1 MNSQLFPLSDAA
13 TDDRRWYGHPVIA
26 GALVLLSLMVGM
38 LVWGL
43 YQDYRHTMNSAG
55 ERLQTQLSA
64 YGSALD
70 IAFISAGHSLTEVI
84 VDLESRPEPLEKISG
99 VRPLLLRSMMKS
111 PSLGALVLYGRSG
124 RALASVGEA
133 DGLRLRAPH
142 WVIEAMDTG
151 SHLSMGIDSGRLG
164 LVQLIYDV
172 QHRVSGALLVTME
185 SDQIEAELESGEGYG
200 EQHLLLLDNRNRLLQ
215 VAGNH
220 PRQEADELM
229 QDLQHY
235 LALDEFNAFGTRLIE
250 GDQYLFAIRQL
261 RQQPVRVLAAIERN
275 DVLNGWKLR
284 ALVSAI
290 SLGTLLLVALY
301 FLKRWRRSLVR
312 ERRTANDLAHMY
324 QAVEQMPS
332 AIAITDLS
340 SRIIYVN
347 KAYLARS
354 GLSREQVIGQK
365 PSILSSGQTSES
377 TYQELWAHLN
387 QGEAWE
393 GEFLNR
399 MHDGSKRLEQA
410 LITPVHDIDGCVAS
424 YFAISTDVTEK
435 KENEKRLFR
444 YGEIVN
450 SSDELMALL
459 DTDLRHCQ
467 VNQQYLNYHQCTRS
481 EIEGHAFWPLYES
494 EDFHQRLKP
503 ALDDAF
509 NGAPFVEE
517 AWIEFKGRGRRYC
530 RISGSPVAADGKEV
544 EMLVLNLADI
554 TSRKHSEEALRASE
568 ERFRALSEFSPIGI
582 FETDS
587 AGHTIYA
594 NKYFTDS
601 LGHSLQQ
608 LGEQGWTGILHP
620 DERQA
625 VALSWQNVITGK
637 HRDWHCEARV
647 LGQDG
652 ELYWVRCAAR
662 RYEDVHQGEAR
673 YIGMVLDISE
683 QVEHREELERKNV
696 ELKRLSTTD
705 ALTGLANRGRM
716 ETLIHHEVDRYERYG
731 VGCSVIML
739 DVDHF
744 KQVNDTCGHAV
755 GDQVLRQL
763 AGLMCEN
770 TRQTDHAGRWGG
782 EEFLILCPHTDL
794 AGAHRLAENLRHR
807 IEQVIF
813 PVIGH
818 RTCSFGV
825 AEIHPGDQGR
835 ELLKRVDD
843 ALYRAKNNG
852 RNQVMVAEVDQ
863 T

>member
-1 MNSQLFPLSDAA
+1 MNSQLFPFSAA
-13 TDDRRWYGHPVIA
+13 ANDDRRWYGHPVIA
-26 GALVLLSLMVGM
+26 GALLLLSLMVGM

-43 YQDYRHTMNSAG
+43 YQDHRHTLDSAG

-70 IAFISAGHSLTEVI
+70 IAFISAGHSLKEVI
-84 VDLESRPEPLEKISG
+84 LELESKPEPLEHLSG
-99 VRPLLLRSMMKS
+99 ARPLLLRSMMKS
-111 PSLGALVLYGRSG
+111 PSLGAFVLYARNG

-133 DGLRLRAPH
+133 DGLRQRAPH
-142 WVIEAMDTG
+142 WVSDAMDAG

-164 LVQLIYDV
+164 LVQLLYDA
-172 QHRVSGALLVTME
+172 QHKVSGALLVTME

-200 EQHLLLLDNRNRLLQ
+200 KQHLLLLDNRNRLLQ
-215 VAGNH
+215 VADNH

-229 QDLQHY
+229 LDLQHY

-261 RQQPVRVLAAIERN
+261 RHQPVRVLAATKRQ
-275 DVLNGWKLR
+275 DVLSGWQLR

-290 SLGTLLLVALY
+290 SLGTLLLVALF
-301 FLKRWRRSLVR
+301 FLNRWRKSLVR
-312 ERRTANDLAHMY
+312 ERKTANDLAHMY
-324 QAVEQMPS
+324 QAVDQMPS
-332 AIAITDLS
+332 SIAITDLS

-347 KAYLARS
+347 QAYLTRS
-354 GLSREQVIGQK
+354 GMSPDQVIGQK
-365 PSILSSGQTSES
+365 PSILASGATPET
-377 TYQELWAHLN
+377 TYQELWAQLHK
-387 QGEAWE
+387 GEAWE

-399 MHDGSKRLEQA
+399 MRDGSQRIENA
-410 LITPVHDIDGCVAS
+410 LITPVYDIDGCVAS
-424 YFAISTDVTEK
+424 YFAISSDVTEK

-444 YGEIVN
+444 YREIVN

-467 VNQQYLNYHQCTRS
+467 VNQQYLNYHQRTRA
-481 EIEGHAFWPLYES
+481 EVEGESFWELYES
-494 EDFHQRLKP
+494 EDFHQLLKP
-503 ALDDAF
+503 SLDDAF
-509 NGAPFVEE
+509 SGTPFVEE
-517 AWIEFKGRGRRYC
+517 AWLEFQGRGRRYC
-530 RISGSPVAADGKEV
+530 RISGSPVAANGKGV

-554 TSRKHSEEALRASE
+554 TQRKQSEEALRASE

-582 FETDS
+582 FETDA

-594 NKYFTDS
+594 NKYFIDI
-601 LGHSLQQ
+601 LGLSVQQ
-608 LGEQGWTGILHP
+608 LGEQGWTSILHP
-620 DERQA
+620 DERQS
-625 VALSWQNVITGK
+625 VALSWQNVIVGK
-637 HRDWHCEARV
+637 HRDWHCEARM
-647 LGQDG
+647 LGQEG

-662 RYEDVHQGEAR
+662 RYEDVHKGEAR

-683 QVEHREELERKNV
+683 QVEHREELERKND

-716 ETLIHHEVDRYERYG
+716 EALLSHEVDRYERYG
-731 VGCSVIML
+731 VECAVIML

-852 RNQVMVAEVDQ
+852 RNQVIVAEVE
-863 T
+863 